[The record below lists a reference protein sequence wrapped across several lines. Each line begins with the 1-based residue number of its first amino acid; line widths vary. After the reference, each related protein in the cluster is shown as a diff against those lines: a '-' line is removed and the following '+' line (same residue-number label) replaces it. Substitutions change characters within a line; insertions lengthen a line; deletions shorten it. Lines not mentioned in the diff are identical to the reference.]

1 MKHPWNEL
9 PYDFAHDHY
18 IHIYVKN
25 INVILQSHYSETY
38 WTRQKQAKYVSIDIT
53 IKANLS
59 VILDLAVYCL
69 MAQSISP
76 ALI

>member
-25 INVILQSHYSETY
+25 ANVILQSHYSET
-38 WTRQKQAKYVSIDIT
+38 
-53 IKANLS
+53 N
-59 VILDLAVYCL
+59 
-69 MAQSISP
+69 
-76 ALI
+76 